1 MSNVGSVRDS
11 YLCLFVCRFITDYFL
26 LFYLGSAQLS
36 VPVVQIPDCTGF
48 NVGAS
53 FGKPQSL
60 RRPPSQTSRRILEF
74 HDAHSPDPNLRCQT
88 SLRTHIGAFNRPTT
102 IYSGQTK
109 KMQKQKCAAAKK
121 SSSANPNASRISQD
135 LRGMQARACC
145 VWGSTACPHLRDD
158 TSPDRLRFRLL
169 LRGTR
174 CQDEISQQEGN
185 GVRKNA
191 RSRTKTI
198 SRIASASQTGFKLM
212 SRGCTVICSHGNIC
226 VPYFSKSG
234 GAAIIGDPLSNACS
248 NARWQS

>member
-1 MSNVGSVRDS
+1 VRKFLLAKRRPRRTFCCQSFCWKKPRMSNVGSVRDS

-109 KMQKQKCAAAKK
+109 KTQKQKRAAAKK
-121 SSSANPNASRISQD
+121 SSSASPNASRISQN
-135 LRGMQARACC
+135 LRGMQA
-145 VWGSTACPHLRDD
+145 SPHFSR
-158 TSPDRLRFRLL
+158 PREK
-169 LRGTR
+169 
-174 CQDEISQQEGN
+174 C
-185 GVRKNA
+185 A
-191 RSRTKTI
+191 RS
-198 SRIASASQTGFKLM
+198 ADPPLAD
-212 SRGCTVICSHGNIC
+212 RG
-226 VPYFSKSG
+226 
-234 GAAIIGDPLSNACS
+234 
-248 NARWQS
+248 